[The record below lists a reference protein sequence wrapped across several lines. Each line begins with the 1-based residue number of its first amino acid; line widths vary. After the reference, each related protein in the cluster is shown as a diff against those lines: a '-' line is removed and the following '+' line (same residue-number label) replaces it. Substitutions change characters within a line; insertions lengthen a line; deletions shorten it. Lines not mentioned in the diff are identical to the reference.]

1 MSNISG
7 SQRYEYD
14 HVRGRNIVCL
24 FVFYSVKIICLQ
36 IQNEPII
43 KSSRVIKRYIELL
56 YHLQTFYERITGQ
69 LYDGNMFSRNKY

>member
-1 MSNISG
+1 
-7 SQRYEYD
+7 
-14 HVRGRNIVCL
+14 
-24 FVFYSVKIICLQ
+24 LQ